1 MVKSGHETGCFK
13 NYTLMY
19 SGRLHMFAGKE
30 KDTEVKYVALED
42 AEIFDSA
49 SEALEAKRA
58 KESQKN
64 KNFIQI
70 SRGLGTKALAYII
83 SENAVAGQLYM
94 FFIEN
99 IDVNNN
105 SIMASHKI
113 LEEVTGKSRTTI
125 FRAISCLE
133 ENGLIAIGKV
143 GNTNVYILNPEVA
156 WATSRDKK
164 DFVNF
169 KGNILLGRTEN
180 KDLFNK
186 FERSKYI
193 KTNVLR

>member
-1 MVKSGHETGCFK
+1 MVKFRYETGCFK
-13 NYTLMY
+13 NYTLMCR
-19 SGRLHMFAGKE
+19 GGLHMFAEKE
-30 KDTEVKYVALED
+30 KNTEVKYVAIED

-49 SEALEAKRA
+49 TEALEAKRA

-70 SRGLGTKALAYII
+70 SRGLGTTALAYII

-99 IDVNNN
+99 MDVNSN
-105 SIMASHKI
+105 SIMVSHKI

-125 FRAISCLE
+125 FRAVSCLE

-156 WATSRDKK
+156 WATSRDRK

-169 KGNILLGRTEN
+169 KGNILLGRSEN
-180 KDLFNK
+180 EELFNK
-186 FERSKYI
+186 FNRAKYA
-193 KTNVLR
+193 KTNIAR

>member
-1 MVKSGHETGCFK
+1 
-13 NYTLMY
+13 
-19 SGRLHMFAGKE
+19 MFEEKE
-30 KDTEVKYVALED
+30 KDIEVKYIDIED

-49 SEALEAKRA
+49 NEALEAKRA
-58 KESQKN
+58 KQNEKN

-83 SENAVAGQLYM
+83 SQNPVAGQLYM

-99 IDVNNN
+99 MDVSSN
-105 SIMASHKI
+105 SIMVSHKV
-113 LEEVTGKSRTTI
+113 LEEAIGKSRTTI
-125 FRAISCLE
+125 FRAVSCLE

-164 DFVNF
+164 DLVNF

-180 KDLFNK
+180 EELFQK
-186 FERSKYI
+186 FERSKYV

>member
-1 MVKSGHETGCFK
+1 
-13 NYTLMY
+13 
-19 SGRLHMFAGKE
+19 MFAEKGKN
-30 KDTEVKYVALED
+30 TEIKYINIED

-49 SEALEAKRA
+49 NEALEAKRA
-58 KESQKN
+58 KENEKN

-83 SENAVAGQLYM
+83 SQNAVAGQLYM
-94 FFIEN
+94 FFMEN
-99 IDVNNN
+99 MDVSSN
-105 SIMASHKI
+105 SIMVSHKI

-125 FRAISCLE
+125 FRAVSCLE

-169 KGNILLGRTEN
+169 KGNILLGREEN
-180 KDLFNK
+180 EELFKK
-186 FERSKYI
+186 FERAKYT
-193 KTNVLR
+193 KTNVMR

>member
-1 MVKSGHETGCFK
+1 
-13 NYTLMY
+13 MY
-19 SGRLHMFAGKE
+19 HGGLHMFAFNE
-30 KDTEVKYVALED
+30 KNTEIKYVNVEN
-42 AEIFDSA
+42 AEIYDSA
-49 SEALEAKRA
+49 NEALEAKRV
-58 KESQKN
+58 KEGQKN

-70 SRGLGTKALAYII
+70 SRGIGTKALAYVI

-99 IDVNNN
+99 MDVNSN
-105 SIMASHKI
+105 SIMVSHKI
-113 LEEVTGKSRTTI
+113 LEEVLGKSRTTI
-125 FRAISCLE
+125 FRAVSFLE
-133 ENGLIAIGKV
+133 ESGLIAIGKV

-180 KDLFNK
+180 EELFNK
-186 FERSKYI
+186 FDRAKYT
-193 KTNVLR
+193 KTNIVK

>member
-1 MVKSGHETGCFK
+1 MVKSGYETCCFK

-19 SGRLHMFAGKE
+19 HRGLHMFAEKGKN
-30 KDTEVKYVALED
+30 TEIKYINIED

-49 SEALEAKRA
+49 NEALEAKRA
-58 KESQKN
+58 KENEKN

-83 SENAVAGQLYM
+83 SQNAVAGQLYM
-94 FFIEN
+94 FFMEN
-99 IDVNNN
+99 MDVSSN
-105 SIMASHKI
+105 SIMVSHKI
-113 LEEVTGKSRTTI
+113 LEEVTGKSITTI
-125 FRAISCLE
+125 FRAVSCLE

-169 KGNILLGRTEN
+169 KGNILLGREEN
-180 KDLFNK
+180 EELFKK
-186 FERSKYI
+186 FERAKYT
-193 KTNVLR
+193 KTNVMR

>member
-1 MVKSGHETGCFK
+1 
-13 NYTLMY
+13 
-19 SGRLHMFAGKE
+19 MFSEKE
-30 KDTEVKYVALED
+30 KNTEVKYINIED

-49 SEALEAKRA
+49 NEALEAKRA
-58 KESQKN
+58 KENEKN

-83 SENAVAGQLYM
+83 SQNAVAGQLYM

-99 IDVNNN
+99 MDVNSN
-105 SIMASHKI
+105 SIMVSHKI

-125 FRAISCLE
+125 FRAVSCLE

-143 GNTNVYILNPEVA
+143 GNTNAYILNPEVA

-169 KGNILLGRTEN
+169 KGNILLGRKEN
-180 KDLFNK
+180 EELFKK
-186 FERSKYI
+186 FEHAKYT
-193 KTNVLR
+193 KTNVMR

>member
-1 MVKSGHETGCFK
+1 
-13 NYTLMY
+13 
-19 SGRLHMFAGKE
+19 MFAGKE
-30 KDTEVKYVALED
+30 KDTEVKYVAIED

-99 IDVNNN
+99 MDVNSN

-143 GNTNVYILNPEVA
+143 GNTNVYIL
-156 WATSRDKK
+156 
-164 DFVNF
+164 
-169 KGNILLGRTEN
+169 
-180 KDLFNK
+180 
-186 FERSKYI
+186 
-193 KTNVLR
+193 